1 MVDETKLEW
10 RAHGICAALGA
21 LIGVPLV
28 LPLLGS
34 AERFLVRLLA
44 GALALCSARQSSTL
58 LITDSRNTLSL
69 LLIAAALVGI
79 PLFIFVFWGVG
90 K

>member
-1 MVDETKLEW
+1 M
-10 RAHGICAALGA
+10 
-21 LIGVPLV
+21 
-28 LPLLGS
+28 LGS
-34 AERFLVRLLA
+34 AVI
-44 GALALCSARQSSTL
+44 GATL

>member
-1 MVDETKLEW
+1 MAGPWYLCGPRGTY
-10 RAHGICAALGA
+10 RRTAGFAFAGIGGALLGA
-21 LIGVPLV
+21 IVGGGIGLM
-28 LPLLGS
+28 LGS
-34 AERFLVRLLA
+34 AVI
-44 GALALCSARQSSTL
+44 GATL